1 MPLYN
6 VEAVNIRSRSI
17 GEADKIVTLFSRQHG
32 KIRAIAKGA
41 RRPTSK
47 FGGRLEIFTYNQLLL
62 ATAKT
67 LDIISQCETIESF
80 YRLREGKEKLNA
92 GVYMLRLVDMV
103 TEDRQKNVELF
114 DLLLD
119 SLFALQESKDA
130 NMVSRAFEVRLC
142 DIEGFLPSEDMLEKK
157 FKRLPL
163 IVSKL
168 RSDYGG
174 SEADLTQKDMEIS
187 AKVFKELIS
196 DHTGQDI
203 RRLKAVI

>member
-6 VEAVNIRSRSI
+6 VEAINIRSRNF
-17 GEADKIVTLFSRQHG
+17 GEADKIITLFSRQQG
-32 KIRAIAKGA
+32 KIHAIAKGA
-41 RRPTSK
+41 RRTSSK
-47 FGGRLEIFTYNQLLL
+47 FGGRLEIFTCNQLLL
-62 ATAKT
+62 ASART

-80 YRLREGKEKLNA
+80 YRLREEKEKLNA
-92 GVYMLRLVDMV
+92 GVYILRLVDTI

-119 SLFALQESKDA
+119 SLFALHESTDA
-130 NMVSRAFEVRLC
+130 DITSRAFEVKLC

-157 FKRLPL
+157 YKKLPL
-163 IVSKL
+163 IVSRL
-168 RSDYGG
+168 RGDYGADT
-174 SEADLTQKDMEIS
+174 ADLTRKDIEIS